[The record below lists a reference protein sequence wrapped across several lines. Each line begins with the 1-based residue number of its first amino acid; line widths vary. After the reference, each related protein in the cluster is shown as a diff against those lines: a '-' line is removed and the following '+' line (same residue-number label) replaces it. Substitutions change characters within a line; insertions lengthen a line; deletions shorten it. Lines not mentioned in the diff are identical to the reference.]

1 MNNTEDDTF
10 KRLTRTPF
18 SELIGVIDSVSSERI
33 ISTSVL
39 VSIIELHNWNYEE
52 FIEAYNNSCSSAK

>member
-18 SELIGVIDSVSSERI
+18 RELIDIIESVSSERI

-39 VSIIELHNWNYEE
+39 VSVLELHNWNYEE
-52 FIEAYNNSCSSAK
+52 FMDLYTEYYSK